1 MTIYEIASQAGVSP
15 ATVSRYFNTI
25 QKVSDQTRRKIERV
39 LMENGENDK
48 TIRRKRTG
56 IIVFLI
62 EYMKIEFFRCILQMF
77 IEESQGTG
85 LQLVYLPTNNL
96 DTDKCHNIIRG
107 LNPDGI
113 VMFDVVDPFQILQ
126 FAETIN
132 SHVVIFGEEM
142 TGANAFMI
150 HVNDVAAAYEG
161 TNYLLDLGHKK
172 LLFYSNY
179 PKGINSNY
187 QRLSGCKVAM
197 EEHGLKFDQAA
208 MVRFGTLT
216 YENGYQQVK
225 RALEEGMEFTAVFA
239 FSDGAAL
246 GAIHAILDQGR
257 SVPGDISVLGFDD
270 LPLAVCSRPQITTI
284 RQPLRGFVRHT
295 IAVFLH
301 EDYSMLKKTMVLPH
315 KLVERE
321 SCRAIDKEEGA
332 E

>member
-1 MTIYEIASQAGVSP
+1 MTIYEIAEQAGVSP

-48 TIRRKRTG
+48 TVRRKRTG
-56 IIVFLI
+56 IIVFLV

-96 DTDKCHNIIRG
+96 DMEKCHNIIRG

-126 FAETIN
+126 FAETMN
-132 SHVVIFGEEM
+132 THVVIFGEEM

-161 TNYLLDLGHKK
+161 TNYLLNLGHKK
-172 LLFYSNY
+172 ILFYSNY

-197 EEHGLKFDQAA
+197 EEHGLKFDQDW
-208 MVRFGTLT
+208 VRFGTLT
-216 YENGYQQVK
+216 YENGYQAVWK
-225 RALEEGMEFTAVFA
+225 ALEEKMEFTAVFA
-239 FSDGAAL
+239 FSDDAAL
-246 GAIHAILDQGR
+246 GTIHAILDHKL

-270 LPLAVCSRPQITTI
+270 LPLAVRSRPQITTI

-315 KLVERE
+315 KLIERQ
-321 SCRAIDKEEGA
+321 SCRAIGKETE
-332 E
+332 